1 MGNNTT
7 STVVLLLD
15 AVVAL
20 FGFFVVAPMI
30 MNTIA
35 QFGVHK
41 RFAQT
46 MVEEGIVS
54 ADDVKLIQPKKQL
67 AGVIISAVVIVVF
80 VGICLRTAP
89 FGFLCGGIPL
99 VVGFFKYRQ
108 VIQFNSLTIQ
118 RFQKTY
124 QDKYDA
130 NKLNAYVNK
139 MF

>member
-1 MGNNTT
+1 MGNNGT

-30 MNTIA
+30 MNAIA

-46 MVEEGIVS
+46 MVDEGIVS
-54 ADDVKLIQPKKQL
+54 AEDVKLIQPKKQL
-67 AGVIISAVVIVVF
+67 AGIIISVVVTVVF

-89 FGFLCGGIPL
+89 FGFLCGGVPL
-99 VVGFFKYRQ
+99 ALGFFKYRQ
-108 VIQFNSLTIQ
+108 VTQFNSLTVQ

-130 NKLNAYVNK
+130 KKLNAYVNK